1 MSGTPQSEMKDNDL
15 VAELSGV
22 HVTLTRDRNAIPA
35 LRGVDLQVRRGE
47 IVGLVGESGSGK
59 SILGLT
65 LLGLLPPE
73 SSPQMVGTATVDG
86 VDMQNSDKAELH
98 ELRRQHL
105 GAVFQDPMTSLDPTM
120 RIGAQLIEVAGSTR
134 AAIDLLTEVGFPDPA
149 RRLKAY
155 PHELSGGLRQRVTI
169 AIAVAGEPRMIIA
182 DEPTTALDVT
192 VQAQILELLS
202 RLRRDL
208 GCSVLFIT
216 HDLAVASQVA
226 DRIAVLYAGR
236 IAELAPTGNT
246 PSRTP
251 APVHGRATAQP
262 SGYRDGPK
270 PASPD
275 TGRRAARSERPAA
288 RLPLCSSLCF
298 RTAHLREGLA
308 GALRPRRPQGRMRTK

>member
-1 MSGTPQSEMKDNDL
+1 MSGTSANGMRDNEL

-22 HVTLTRDRNAIPA
+22 HVTLTRDRDPIQA

-73 SSPQMVGTATVDG
+73 SSPEMVGTATVDG
-86 VDMQNSDKAELH
+86 VDMQNSDKAELY
-98 ELRRQHL
+98 ELRRRHL

-134 AAIDLLTEVGFPDPA
+134 AAIDLLTEVGFPDPE

-169 AIAVAGEPRMIIA
+169 AIAVAGEPQMIIA

-216 HDLAVASQVA
+216 HDLAVASQIA

-236 IAELAPTGNT
+236 IAEIAPT
-246 PSRTP
+246 
-251 APVHGRATAQP
+251 AT
-262 SGYRDGPK
+262 
-270 PASPD
+270 
-275 TGRRAARSERPAA
+275 
-288 RLPLCSSLCF
+288 L
-298 RTAHLREGLA
+298 LRE
-308 GALRPRRPQGRMRTK
+308 PRHPYTAA